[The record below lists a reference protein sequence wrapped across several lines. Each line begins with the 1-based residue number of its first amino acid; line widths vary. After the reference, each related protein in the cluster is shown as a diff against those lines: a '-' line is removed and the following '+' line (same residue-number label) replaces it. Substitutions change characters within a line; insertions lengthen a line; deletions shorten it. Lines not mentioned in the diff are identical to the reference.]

1 MVKQC
6 GKRDGIVSKN
16 NTKNKTTEYAVKYL
30 SDVEKKD
37 VKTISLQLGVSEAI
51 VEGILNEKPEPKP
64 KKISKSQ
71 NLMIRHTSNKKTN
84 NVSVMTEAASQ
95 LNDELKKKLPSTISR
110 TSKDSIFRPND

>member
-1 MVKQC
+1 MAKI
-6 GKRDGIVSKN
+6 KKK
-16 NTKNKTTEYAVKYL
+16 TKEIEYAVKYL
-30 SDVEKKD
+30 YETTKMSMSNIALE
-37 VKTISLQLGVSEAI
+37 LGVAEAI